1 MANEQG
7 NSMPADKQQETVEK
21 AVMDSSGFFDR
32 LDNSVN
38 GLVGEGDQLEENP
51 SIPTE
56 ATHVNSGSEQVTHNE
71 SHGSNSA
78 WDDDNNPY
86 KKRYTDSSRE
96 AVKMNDEL
104 RSLRP
109 FVPVLEAMKKDSGL
123 VSHVRDYLKSGGAPS
138 KSVTERLNLG
148 EDFEFDGTDA
158 VKNPDS
164 DSAKVLNA
172 HVDGMV
178 QQRVG
183 QMLSGEKK
191 KSAVMQKEFLRK
203 RQEADFKKRTN
214 MSEEEYGTMVDKAKN
229 YTLTLDDVHYLLNRD
244 KTAANV
250 AKSTKKDML
259 NQMKNVRDIPT
270 SASDSNN
277 QGKTQDANSM
287 LFDDILGL
295 DGDVDNLFG

>member
-1 MANEQG
+1 MAEQRKNQG
-7 NSMPADKQQETVEK
+7 NPGTNSEVQDKVLG
-21 AVMDSSGFFDR
+21 SSDFFNQLED
-32 LDNSVN
+32 SVN
-38 GLVGEGDQLEENP
+38 GIVSEGQTQTETEVTP
-51 SIPTE
+51 SE
-56 ATHVNSGSEQVTHNE
+56 SGSKQVTHAE
-71 SHGSNSA
+71 SQSGSNNVN
-78 WDDDNNPY
+78 WDNDSNPY

-96 AVKMNDEL
+96 SVKLNQEL
-104 RSLRP
+104 RTLRP

-123 VSHVRDYLKSGGAPS
+123 VNHVRDYLKSGGAPS

-191 KSAVMQKEFLRK
+191 KSAVMQKEFVRK

-214 MSEEEYGTMVDKAKN
+214 MSEEEYGSMVEKAKN

-277 QGKTQDANSM
+277 QGKTQDANSIV
-287 LFDDILGL
+287 FDDILGL

>member
-1 MANEQG
+1 MAEQG
-7 NSMPADKQQETVEK
+7 KNQGNPGSDTEVQDQVLG
-21 AVMDSSGFFDR
+21 SSDFFDQ
-32 LDNSVN
+32 LEGSVN
-38 GLVGEGDQLEENP
+38 GMVSEGQTQ
-51 SIPTE
+51 TE
-56 ATHVNSGSEQVTHNE
+56 AEVTPSESGSKQVTHVE
-71 SHGSNSA
+71 SQSGSNNA
-78 WDDDNNPY
+78 NWDSDDNPY

-104 RSLRP
+104 RSLKP

-123 VSHVRDYLKSGGAPS
+123 VNHVRDYLKSGGAPA
-138 KSVTERLNLG
+138 KSVKERLNLD

-158 VKNPDS
+158 VSNPDS

-191 KSAVMQKEFLRK
+191 KSAAMQKEFLRK
-203 RQEADFKKRTN
+203 RQEAEFKKRNN
-214 MSEEEYGTMVDKAKN
+214 MSEDQYQEMVAKAKD
-229 YTLTLDDVHYLLNRD
+229 YTLSLDDVHYLLNRD

-287 LFDDILGL
+287 VFDDILGL

>member
-1 MANEQG
+1 MAEKVEG
-7 NSMPADKQQETVEK
+7 NPMDEK
-21 AVMDSSGFFDR
+21 DVQNKVLGSGDFFNQLEDG
-32 LDNSVN
+32 VN
-38 GLVGEGDQLEENP
+38 GMVNDGPAQTEAEVTP
-51 SIPTE
+51 SEVAPNRQPTE
-56 ATHVNSGSEQVTHNE
+56 SQSGSKNA
-71 SHGSNSA
+71 N

-96 AVKMNDEL
+96 SVKLNDEL
-104 RSLRP
+104 RTLRP

-123 VSHVRDYLKSGGAPS
+123 VNHVRDYLKSGGTPA
-138 KSVTERLNLG
+138 KSVTERLNLN

-191 KSAVMQKEFLRK
+191 KSAVMQKEFIRK
-203 RQEADFKKRTN
+203 RQEADFKKRNN
-214 MSEEEYGTMVDKAKN
+214 MSEDDYKDMVAKAKD
-229 YTLTLDDVHYLLNRD
+229 YTLSLDDVHYLLNRD

-259 NQMKNVRDIPT
+259 TQMKNVRDIPT

-277 QGKTQDANSM
+277 QGETKDANSQ
-287 LFDDILGL
+287 LFDDILGI
-295 DGDVDNLFG
+295 DSSVDNLFG

>member
-1 MANEQG
+1 MAEKVEG
-7 NSMPADKQQETVEK
+7 NPMDEK
-21 AVMDSSGFFDR
+21 DVQNKVLGSGDFFNQLEDG
-32 LDNSVN
+32 VN
-38 GLVGEGDQLEENP
+38 GMVNDGPAQTEAEVTP
-51 SIPTE
+51 SE
-56 ATHVNSGSEQVTHNE
+56 SGSKQATHVESQSGSN
-71 SHGSNSA
+71 NA
-78 WDDDNNPY
+78 NWDDDNNPY

-123 VSHVRDYLKSGGAPS
+123 VNHVRDYLKSGGTPA

-158 VKNPDS
+158 VKDPDS

-191 KSAVMQKEFLRK
+191 KSAVMQKEFIRK
-203 RQEADFKKRTN
+203 RQEADFKKRNN
-214 MSEEEYGTMVDKAKN
+214 MSEDDYKDMVAKAKD
-229 YTLTLDDVHYLLNRD
+229 YTLSLDDVHYLLNRD

-270 SASDSNN
+270 SAGDSNN

-287 LFDDILGL
+287 VFDDILGL
-295 DGDVDNLFG
+295 DNDVDNLFG

>member
-1 MANEQG
+1 MAEKVEG
-7 NSMPADKQQETVEK
+7 NPMDEK
-21 AVMDSSGFFDR
+21 DVQNKVLGSGDFFNQLEDG
-32 LDNSVN
+32 VN
-38 GLVGEGDQLEENP
+38 GMVNDGPAQTEAEVTPSEGAPNRQ
-51 SIPTE
+51 PTE
-56 ATHVNSGSEQVTHNE
+56 SQSGSKNA
-71 SHGSNSA
+71 N

-96 AVKMNDEL
+96 SVKLNDEL
-104 RSLRP
+104 RTLRP

-123 VSHVRDYLKSGGAPS
+123 VNHVRDYLKSGGTPA
-138 KSVTERLNLG
+138 KSVTERLNLN

-191 KSAVMQKEFLRK
+191 KSAVMQKEFIRK
-203 RQEADFKKRTN
+203 RQEADFKKRNN
-214 MSEEEYGTMVDKAKN
+214 MSEDDYKDMVAKAKD
-229 YTLTLDDVHYLLNRD
+229 YTLSLDDVHYLLNRD

-259 NQMKNVRDIPT
+259 TQMKNVRDIPT

-277 QGKTQDANSM
+277 QGETKDANSQ
-287 LFDDILGL
+287 LFDDILGI
-295 DGDVDNLFG
+295 DSSVDNLFG